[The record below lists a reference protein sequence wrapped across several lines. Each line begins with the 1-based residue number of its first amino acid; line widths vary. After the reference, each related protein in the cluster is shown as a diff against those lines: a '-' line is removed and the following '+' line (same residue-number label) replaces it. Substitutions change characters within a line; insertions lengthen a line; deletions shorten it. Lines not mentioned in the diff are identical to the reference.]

1 MMIDFRGNGKM
12 ENFVHSLTVLAKS
25 PDQDYNIVLAERLI
39 GEYLQQIK
47 PKPAIQLIA
56 LYELD
61 QALSKIAMT
70 DPTAKEF
77 LGLVREFLSLQIA
90 KLKAIL

>member
-12 ENFVHSLTVLAKS
+12 ENFVHSLTVLAKR

-56 LYELD
+56 LNELD

-70 DPTAKEF
+70 DPIAKEF

>member
-25 PDQDYNIVLAERLI
+25 PDQDYNIVLAERL
-39 GEYLQQIK
+39 
-47 PKPAIQLIA
+47 KPAIQLIA
-56 LYELD
+56 LNELD